1 MQACLRA
8 NDPRRAL
15 RHVEA
20 LEAEAAEQ
28 QSEGEGGA
36 PLSPGIISQLIIALS
51 RSDAECALKARGM
64 HAGLAA
70 RGRCPSVGAST
81 ALISQVLLIPLLLLP
96 APLPPTP
103 HPHHN
108 NNILAAHPL
117 QRAVRRGANDGRDGR
132 SERGLGMEPECARG
146 EAPLALRIG
155 ARCPCFCASRI
166 PAVFVVEKLRSKL
179 AVTAH
184 SGARDRRR
192 LARCV

>member
-81 ALISQVLLIPLLLLP
+81 ALISQVLLLPLLLLP
-96 APLPPTP
+96 APLPPPTP
-103 HPHHN
+103 TTTTFSQLIRYN
-108 NNILAAHPL
+108 ELFGAAQTMAEMGAPNADSAWSLNVLEARHISL
-117 QRAVRRGANDGRDGR
+117 CTSVRAVLV
-132 SERGLGMEPECARG
+132 S
-146 EAPLALRIG
+146 ALR
-155 ARCPCFCASRI
+155 
-166 PAVFVVEKLRSKL
+166 VFPSPSLLRS
-179 AVTAH
+179 
-184 SGARDRRR
+184 
-192 LARCV
+192 